1 MTIPNSD
8 TTYWCA
14 GFELPETIQD
24 KERYIIRVILVVIC
38 LFVDLVFILLYDK
51 LNKLMIATTDP

>member
-14 GFELPETIQD
+14 GFELPQTIQD

-38 LFVDLVFILLYDK
+38 LYVDLVFILLDDK
-51 LNKLMIATTDP
+51 LNKLN